1 MNKLIIV
8 GGSVFITIW
17 ILSFVSP
24 VQVYLNNPD
33 NLVIG
38 ISVLALMILGGVIA
52 LIGMV
57 KSSKK

>member
-8 GGSVFITIW
+8 GGSVFVTIW